1 MSYDSSTVEEKYKR
15 CQQAVEL
22 LKIQTNN
29 DTDALAEVFHALS
42 DCQSFGADLWNV
54 SQLRLAIIET
64 DAKLAYNKETGEF
77 NPNEKVIALF
87 D

>member
-1 MSYDSSTVEEKYKR
+1 MSYDSSTIEEKYKR

-29 DTDALAEVFHALS
+29 DTKALSEVLRALS
-42 DCQSFGADLWNV
+42 DCQSFGADEWNV
-54 SQLRLAIIET
+54 SQLILAIIET
-64 DAKLAYNKETGEF
+64 DAALAYNEETGEF
-77 NPNEKVIALF
+77 NPNEEVIALF